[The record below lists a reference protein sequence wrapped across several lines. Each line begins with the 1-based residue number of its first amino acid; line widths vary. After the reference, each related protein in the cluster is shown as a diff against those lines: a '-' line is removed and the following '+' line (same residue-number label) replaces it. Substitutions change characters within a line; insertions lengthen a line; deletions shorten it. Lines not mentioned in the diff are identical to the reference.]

1 MRLLIGKYIG
11 NNDSVIDGFTCYL
24 FSIVIM
30 LHIVMIGINIG
41 NICLETMIMRDTVSK
56 MTPILPER
64 ADDLQDLALEV
75 IQRSA
80 SLGTRQ
86 HQITLQALRDLLRI
100 INSYYSNLIEGHNT
114 HPYDIVR
121 AMQQE
126 YDSEPAKRNLQLES
140 VAHITVQ
147 RLMEKQLLV
156 DPTVNIA
163 GQEFLCSLHR
173 EFYKLLPEEFQV
185 MRNPDNGKESLVI
198 PGELRKEL
206 VKVGQ
211 HEPPGHDSL
220 SAFMERFAESY
231 APEKQHGAIKLV
243 AAAAAHHRLMWIHP
257 FLDGNGRVARLF
269 TEAYLHK
276 IPVHGFG
283 LWSISRG
290 LARRNTDYKAALTWA
305 DAPRRNDLDGRG
317 SLSNEGLIKFCR
329 FFLEVCLDQVDY
341 MGTLLQ
347 LEDLVERVKKYV
359 LFRSNGMIP
368 NPPGAAALR
377 TEAAKMLQEVL
388 LRGEVSRGE
397 VIEASGLKERT
408 GRNLLGQ
415 LIGEGLL
422 VSDTPK
428 GEVRIGFPIHAA
440 GWFFPDLYPSGQG

>member
-1 MRLLIGKYIG
+1 MR
-11 NNDSVIDGFTCYL
+11 N
-24 FSIVIM
+24 SI
-30 LHIVMIGINIG
+30 
-41 NICLETMIMRDTVSK
+41 SQ
-56 MTPILPER
+56 MTPLLPER

-80 SLGTRQ
+80 SLGSRQ
-86 HQITLQALRDLLRI
+86 HPVTLQTLRELLRI

-140 VAHITVQ
+140 VAHIAVQ
-147 RLMEKQLLV
+147 RMMEEQIQQESAG
-156 DPTVNIA
+156 NIA
-163 GQEFLCSLHR
+163 GEEFLRSLHR
-173 EFYKLLPEEFQV
+173 EFFTLLPEEFLV
-185 MRNPDNGKESLVI
+185 MRNSETGRESRVV
-198 PGELRKEL
+198 PGELRLEP
-206 VKVGQ
+206 VKVGL

-220 SAFMERFAESY
+220 PAFMARFGEAY
-231 APEKQHGAIKLV
+231 PPEKHHGAVKLV
-243 AAAAAHHRLMWIHP
+243 AVAAAHHRLMWIHP

-269 TEAYLHK
+269 TEACLHRV
-276 IPVHGFG
+276 PLQGFG
-283 LWSISRG
+283 LWSVSRG
-290 LARRNTDYKAALTWA
+290 LARRNSDYKAALSWA

-317 SLSNEGLIKFCR
+317 NLSNEGLVKFCR

-347 LEDLVERVKKYV
+347 LDGLVERVRKYV
-359 LFRSNGMIP
+359 HLRGSAMIP
-368 NPPGAAALR
+368 NPAGADNLR
-377 TEAAKMLQEVL
+377 VEAAKMLQEVL
-388 LRGEVSRGE
+388 LRGEAPRGE

-408 GRNLLGQ
+408 GRTLLAQ
-415 LIGEGLL
+415 LVAEGLL

-440 GWFFPDLYPSGQG
+440 GWFFPELYPVLSR

>member
-1 MRLLIGKYIG
+1 MP
-11 NNDSVIDGFTCYL
+11 DSI
-24 FSIVIM
+24 SQ
-30 LHIVMIGINIG
+30 
-41 NICLETMIMRDTVSK
+41 
-56 MTPILPER
+56 MTPLLPEQ

-86 HQITLQALRDLLRI
+86 HPITLQTLRELLRI

-121 AMQQE
+121 AMQEQ
-126 YDSEPAKRNLQLES
+126 YDAEPAKRNLQLES

-147 RLMEKQLLV
+147 RQMEACLQEEA
-156 DPTVNIA
+156 PPNIT
-163 GQEFLCSLHR
+163 GQEFLYALHR
-173 EFYKLLPEEFQV
+173 EFFRLLPEEFQV
-185 MRNPDNGKESLVI
+185 MTNPDTGQVSRVV
-198 PGELRKEL
+198 PGELRTQP

-211 HEPPGHDSL
+211 HQPPGHDSL
-220 SAFMERFAESY
+220 PAFMGRFAEVYS
-231 APEKQHGAIKLV
+231 PEKHHGAAKLV
-243 AAAAAHHRLMWIHP
+243 AAAAAHHRLIWIHP

-269 TEAYLHK
+269 TEAYLHR

-283 LWSISRG
+283 LWSVSRG
-290 LARRNTDYKAALTWA
+290 LARRNADYKSALTWA

-317 SLSNEGLIKFCR
+317 NLSNEGLMRFCR
-329 FFLEVCLDQVDY
+329 FFLEVCLDQVAY
-341 MGTLLQ
+341 MDPLLQ
-347 LEDLVERVKKYV
+347 LDGLVERVRRYV
-359 LFRSNGMIP
+359 QLRGTAIIP
-368 NPPGAAALR
+368 NPPGGDNLR
-377 TEAAKMLQEVL
+377 PEAARMLQEVL
-388 LRGEVSRGE
+388 LWGEAPRGA

-415 LIGEGLL
+415 LISEGLL

-440 GWFFPDLYPSGQG
+440 GWFFPELYPVLSR